1 MKLAKKL
8 ISLSLSIMIV
18 AVLGVA
24 VLAAG
29 TGSITIENPQPGKT
43 YTAYKIFDVTYS
55 GEEAY
60 SYTISKSDP
69 NLLIVQ
75 QYAGSTGSGLTLTS
89 AGTVFNVSFSKG
101 TDAFSAPKFAAFL
114 KEKTL
119 FGGID
124 FSSVGGKM
132 KVDGIREGYYFINSS
147 SGTLCE
153 LATAKD
159 ITIHDKNVAPK
170 ISKTHDDADST
181 VYVGQK
187 VNFTITGAI
196 PATVGYNK
204 YTYEITDKMTSGLV
218 LNRDINV
225 KIDGVDV
232 SESASVEIQYDAD
245 NKGFFVG
252 IVVSQYADK
261 IGKDVVITYSATVNE
276 NAIERGKE
284 TNTVTLKYSNDPNND
299 ESFGTASD
307 TANLYSFNV
316 KVDKHDAN
324 NTAKKLVGA
333 EFYFKNSSD
342 QYYKRDGI
350 TKNVT
355 WVDNK
360 EEATKLSSDTN
371 GTLTFT
377 GINMGTYYL
386 EEVKAPDGYNLL
398 SSDVAVVMN
407 KNAANN
413 GYNITVGGNAATVES
428 NLTVIA
434 SIANSTG
441 TMLPETGGTGT
452 IIFIVV
458 GAVAVI
464 GAGLFLVTNKRMS
477 KEGI

>member
-8 ISLSLSIMIV
+8 ISLTLAIMMV

-55 GEEAY
+55 EEAY

-69 NLLIVQ
+69 NLSIVQ
-75 QYAGSTGSGLTLTS
+75 EYAGSTGSGLTLTS

-114 KEKTL
+114 KAKTL
-119 FGGID
+119 SGGIT

-132 KVDGIREGYYFINSS
+132 KVDGIPEGYYFINSLT
-147 SGTLCE
+147 GTLCE

-159 ITIHDKNVAPK
+159 ITIHDKDVAPV

-187 VNFTITGAI
+187 VNFTITGVI
-196 PATVGYNK
+196 PATVGYNE
-204 YTYEITDKMTSGLV
+204 YTYQITDEMTAGLD
-218 LNRDINV
+218 LDGDITV
-225 KIDGVDV
+225 KVDGVVINDSTV
-232 SESASVEIQYDAD
+232 SINKASNNKSFTVTITVSAYSAKV
-245 NKGFFVG
+245 
-252 IVVSQYADK
+252 
-261 IGKDVVITYSATVNE
+261 GKDILVTYSAIVNK
-276 NAIERGKE
+276 NAIERDKE
-284 TNTVTLKYSNDPNND
+284 TNTVTLKYSNDPNNAA
-299 ESFGTASD
+299 SYGYASD

-316 KVDKHDAN
+316 KVDKHAAD

-333 EFYFKNSSD
+333 EFYFKNSSG
-342 QYYKRDGI
+342 QYYKRDET

-355 WVDNK
+355 WVLNK
-360 EEATKLSSDTN
+360 AEATMLSSDTN
-371 GTLTFT
+371 GVLTFT
-377 GINMGTYYL
+377 GIDMGTYYL
-386 EEVKAPDGYNLL
+386 EETKAPDGYNLL
-398 SSDVAVVMN
+398 SGDVTVAIN

-413 GYNITVGGNAATVES
+413 GYVATVDLHS
-428 NLTVIA
+428 ATVAADDLTVIA

-441 TMLPETGGTGT
+441 AMLPETGGTGT

>member
-8 ISLSLSIMIV
+8 ISLTLAIMMV

-29 TGSITIENPQPGKT
+29 KGSITIDNPQPGKT

-55 GEEAY
+55 GEAY
-60 SYTISKSDP
+60 SYTINKSDP
-69 NLLIVQ
+69 NLSIVQ
-75 QYAGSTGSGLTLTS
+75 EYAGSTGSGLTLTS
-89 AGTVFNVSFSKG
+89 AGTVFNVSFSDG

-114 KEKTL
+114 KAKTL
-119 FGGID
+119 SGGIV
-124 FSSVGGKM
+124 FSPVGGKM
-132 KVDGIREGYYFINSS
+132 KVDGIPEGYYFINSS
-147 SGTLCE
+147 TGTLCE

-159 ITIHDKNVAPK
+159 ITIHDKDVAPV

-187 VNFTITGAI
+187 VNFTITGVI
-196 PATVGYNK
+196 PATVGYNE
-204 YTYEITDKMTSGLV
+204 YTYQITDKMTSGLV
-218 LNRDINV
+218 LNRDIKV

-232 SESASVEIQYDAD
+232 SESASVEIRYDAD
-245 NKGFFVG
+245 KKGFFVG
-252 IVVSQYADK
+252 IVVSQYDV
-261 IGKDVVITYSATVNE
+261 GKDIVVTYSAIVNE
-276 NAIERGKE
+276 NAIERDKE
-284 TNTVTLKYSNDPNND
+284 TNTVTLKYSNDPNNAA
-299 ESFGTASD
+299 SYGYASD

-316 KVDKHDAN
+316 KVDKHAAD

-333 EFYFKNSSD
+333 EFYFKNSSG
-342 QYYKRDGI
+342 QYYKRDET

-355 WVDNK
+355 WVLNK
-360 EEATKLSSDTN
+360 AEATMLSSDTN
-371 GTLTFT
+371 GVLTFT
-377 GINMGTYYL
+377 GIDMGTYYL
-386 EEVKAPDGYNLL
+386 EETKAPDGYNLL
-398 SSDVAVVMN
+398 SGVVTVVIT

-413 GYNITVGGNAATVES
+413 GYVATVDLHS
-428 NLTVIA
+428 ATVAADNLTVTA

>member
-8 ISLSLSIMIV
+8 ISLTLAIMMV

-29 TGSITIENPQPGKT
+29 TGKITIENPQPGKA

-55 GEEAY
+55 GDAH

-69 NLLIVQ
+69 NLSIVQ
-75 QYAGSTGSGLTLTS
+75 EYAGSTGSGLTLTS
-89 AGTVFNVSFSKG
+89 AGTVYNVSFSDG
-101 TDAFSAPKFAAFL
+101 TDTFSAPKFAAFL
-114 KEKTL
+114 KDKTL
-119 FGGID
+119 SGGIT

-132 KVDGIREGYYFINSS
+132 KVDGITEGYYFINSLN
-147 SGTLCE
+147 GTLCE

-159 ITIHDKNVAPK
+159 ITIHDKDVAP
-170 ISKTHDDADST
+170 IIRKTHDDADST

-196 PATVGYNK
+196 PATVGYNV
-204 YTYEITDKMTSGLV
+204 YTYQITDEMTSGLV
-218 LNRDINV
+218 LNRDIKV

-232 SESASVEIQYDAD
+232 SESASVEIRYDAD
-245 NKGFFVG
+245 QKGFFVE
-252 IVVSQYADK
+252 IVVSQYDV
-261 IGKDVVITYSATVNE
+261 GKDIVVTYSAIVNE
-276 NAIERGKE
+276 NAIERDKE
-284 TNTVTLKYSNDPNND
+284 TNTVTLKYSNNPNDKN
-299 ESFGTASD
+299 SFSTTSD
-307 TANLYSFNV
+307 SVNLYSFNI
-316 KVDKHDAN
+316 KVDKYDAKD
-324 NTAKKLVGA
+324 ASKKLVGA
-333 EFYFKNSSD
+333 EFYFKNSSG
-342 QYYKRDGI
+342 QYYKRDET

-355 WVDNK
+355 WVLNK
-360 EEATKLSSDTN
+360 AEATMLSSDTN
-371 GTLTFT
+371 GVLTFT
-377 GINMGTYYL
+377 GIDMGTYYL
-386 EEVKAPDGYNLL
+386 EETKAPDGYNLL
-398 SSDVAVVMN
+398 SGDVTVVIN

-413 GYNITVGGNAATVES
+413 GYVATVDGSGNVAPDEN

-441 TMLPETGGTGT
+441 AMLPETGGTGT

>member
-8 ISLSLSIMIV
+8 ISLTLAIMMV

-55 GEEAY
+55 GDAH

-69 NLLIVQ
+69 NLSIVQ
-75 QYAGSTGSGLTLTS
+75 EYAGSTGSGLTLTS
-89 AGTVFNVSFSKG
+89 AGTVFNVSLS
-101 TDAFSAPKFAAFL
+101 
-114 KEKTL
+114 
-119 FGGID
+119 GGIT
-124 FSSVGGKM
+124 FSSAADGKM
-132 KVDGIREGYYFINSS
+132 KVDGISEGYYFINSS
-147 SGTLCE
+147 TGTLCE

-159 ITIHDKNVAPK
+159 ITIHDKDVAPV

-187 VNFTITGAI
+187 VNFTITGVI
-196 PATVGYNK
+196 PATVGYNE
-204 YTYEITDKMTSGLV
+204 YTYLITDEMTPGLD
-218 LNRDINV
+218 LDGDITV
-225 KIDGVDV
+225 KVDGVVINDSTV
-232 SESASVEIQYDAD
+232 SINKASNKKSFTVTITVSAYSA
-245 NKGFFVG
+245 KVG
-252 IVVSQYADK
+252 KDIVV
-261 IGKDVVITYSATVNE
+261 TYSAIVNK
-276 NAIERGKE
+276 NAIERDKE
-284 TNTVTLKYSNDPNND
+284 TNTVTLKYSNDPNNA
-299 ESFGTASD
+299 ESYGYASD

-316 KVDKHDAN
+316 KVDKHAAD

-333 EFYFKNSSD
+333 EFYFKNSSG
-342 QYYKRDGI
+342 QYYKRDET

-355 WVDNK
+355 WVLNK
-360 EEATKLSSDTN
+360 AEATMLSSDTN
-371 GTLTFT
+371 GVLTFT
-377 GINMGTYYL
+377 GIDMGTYYL
-386 EEVKAPDGYNLL
+386 EETKAPDGYNLL
-398 SSDVAVVMN
+398 SGDVTVAIN

-413 GYNITVGGNAATVES
+413 GYVATVDLHS
-428 NLTVIA
+428 ATVAADDLTVIA

-441 TMLPETGGTGT
+441 TTLPETGGTGT